1 MERFVSVKFDTDYMG
16 EKRIVRSLWGGW
28 TPGTE
33 VEVQATGPSGTPT
46 WVKARIERWVGQALM
61 VSRLG

>member
-1 MERFVSVKFDTDYMG
+1 MERVLSVKFDTDYMG
-16 EKRIVRSLWGGW
+16 EKRIVRSPWGGW

-33 VEVQATGPSGTPT
+33 VEVQATGPSGAPM